1 MRRRKLL
8 AAAVLGGFAGCS
20 MGTGDNATETP
31 TRTHTETPTDTETP
45 ADTEMPTKT
54 SGHSFVEPTPTG
66 DVGRIETVRAHSLPE
81 SVPFEGRVT
90 LLDQPTN
97 DRGATIAVSLRNQD
111 TRAWTLQTYD
121 WGLPFHTTIC
131 TGRHLVVKSET
142 DGVSNGCPVG
152 VASVARG
159 KEDATV
165 AAGEKISGERRILT
179 SALAETCFA
188 AGEHQFSNG
197 YSVHESR
204 GSDAEMSFDWGF
216 DVVIAE

>member
-31 TRTHTETPTDTETP
+31 TRTHIETP
-45 ADTEMPTKT
+45 ADTET

-90 LLDQPTN
+90 LLEQPTN

-111 TRAWTLQTYD
+111 TRAWTVQTYD
-121 WGLPFHTTIC
+121 WGLPFHTSIC
-131 TGRHLVVKSET
+131 TGRHLVVRSET
-142 DGVSNGCPVG
+142 GGVANGCPVG

-159 KEDATV
+159 IEDATV
-165 AAGEKISGERRILT
+165 AAGEKLSEERRILT

>member
-1 MRRRKLL
+1 MRRRRLL
-8 AAAVLGGFAGCS
+8 AAAVLGGSAGCS

-31 TRTHTETPTDTETP
+31 TRTPTETPTDTETP
-45 ADTEMPTKT
+45 ADTETT

-66 DVGRIETVRAHSLPE
+66 DVGRIETVGGHSLPE

-90 LLDQPTN
+90 LLDQPSN
-97 DRGATIAVSLRNQD
+97 DRGATITVSLRNQD

-121 WGLPFHTTIC
+121 RGLPFHTSIC
-131 TGRHLVVKSET
+131 TGRHLVVRSGT
-142 DGVSNGCPVG
+142 GGVSNRCPVG

-159 KEDATV
+159 IEDATV
-165 AAGEKISGERRILT
+165 PAGEKISGERRILT

-188 AGEHQFSNG
+188 AGGHQFSNG

>member
-1 MRRRKLL
+1 MKRRKLL

-31 TRTHTETPTDTETP
+31 TRPHTETP
-45 ADTEMPTKT
+45 ADTETPTDT
-54 SGHSFVEPTPTG
+54 SGHSFVKPTPTG

-90 LLDQPTN
+90 LLEQPTN
-97 DRGATIAVSLRNQD
+97 DRGATITVSLRNQD

-131 TGRHLVVKSET
+131 TGRHLVVKSRT

-159 KEDATV
+159 IEDATV
-165 AAGEKISGERRILT
+165 AAGEKLSEERRILT

-216 DVVIAE
+216 DIVIAE